1 MLSVRMRM
9 KQLVTAALTI
19 FVLSWA
25 LAVTPA
31 SASFTQEAHPDEDFF
46 AMCAEGEDEMLREEL
61 KKNPFW
67 SNARTPDGE
76 SCLHLASLGGSNKV
90 TKLLMEYGA
99 DPNIRSTYEHGL
111 RMTPLS
117 FNVFYRH
124 TDCIKTLLKN
134 GAEINADFDTAY
146 QRDRPVT
153 VLDIAYRLNK
163 DDTDLLNEII
173 PILLENGAKTYD
185 ELHGEKTDIMPNVDD
200 ADSQSSTGA
209 ENPTSGTTSLA
220 QDIRRTDQTDT
231 FPSEKTKSK
240 GKANVRS
247 AKEMIRNLGGKIR
260 NLFRSKVQ
268 SNTKSTEL

>member
-99 DPNIRSTYEHGL
+99 DPLWLQLTTTWRNSGR
-111 RMTPLS
+111 
-117 FNVFYRH
+117 
-124 TDCIKTLLKN
+124 
-134 GAEINADFDTAY
+134 GATAF
-146 QRDRPVT
+146 
-153 VLDIAYRLNK
+153 K
-163 DDTDLLNEII
+163 
-173 PILLENGAKTYD
+173 
-185 ELHGEKTDIMPNVDD
+185 
-200 ADSQSSTGA
+200 
-209 ENPTSGTTSLA
+209 TSLK
-220 QDIRRTDQTDT
+220 RR
-231 FPSEKTKSK
+231 
-240 GKANVRS
+240 NRYRS
-247 AKEMIRNLGGKIR
+247 N
-260 NLFRSKVQ
+260 
-268 SNTKSTEL
+268 